1 VMKVTGQ
8 LTAAS
13 MRAATRGLAS
23 TATPG
28 RGIRSLSA
36 SSGLAAPCRGKDA
49 AGPLTTLVIAPP
61 K

>member
-1 VMKVTGQ
+1 MKTGQ

-23 TATPG
+23 MATPG

-36 SSGLAAPCRGKDA
+36 SSGLAAPC
-49 AGPLTTLVIAPP
+49 
-61 K
+61 